1 MVDVKV
7 VEAKVVDV
15 KVVDVKVVDVKMV
28 DVKAVDVKG
37 TYVWGYR
44 VTILSEVRPPF
55 GTIFAKILG
64 TLINS
69 TETLFS

>member
-7 VEAKVVDV
+7 
-15 KVVDVKVVDVKMV
+15 V

-69 TETLFS
+69 TKTLFS